1 MSESIKDVSAEQFEA
16 EVLKR
21 SHEKPVVVDFWAA
34 WCAPCRA
41 LAPVLEREIAA
52 LGGRVE
58 LAKVDV
64 DAEVNERLSADYDI
78 RGIPAVKAFREG
90 KVVAQFEG
98 ARDAAF
104 IRAWLAGIAPSP
116 ARLALE
122 AAEKKLEAGDLS
134 GEPELRALLGD
145 AEIAN
150 RAALT
155 LAKLLLARGDAAGA
169 EEALK
174 HIDPRS
180 VEADA
185 IPTLER
191 RIGFVRDAEAFGG
204 EEKARAAVEDDP
216 ENLEA
221 RYALGCALA
230 AKGELEAALEA
241 FLSVVSKSRKF
252 RDDAARVAMLAIF
265 EQLGSDSDLA
275 RTWRRKLM
283 IAL

>member
-1 MSESIKDVSAEQFEA
+1 MSEPIKDVSAEQFEA

-252 RDDAARVAMLAIF
+252 RDDAARLAMLAIF